1 MKTTEGIIL
10 AILITLVV
18 LLNMFEHTPF
28 YRITM
33 LVLGGLFFGF
43 CLTFAI
49 LHNRGKLFHR
59 AILGENLPPT
69 AL

>member
-1 MKTTEGIIL
+1 MKTTEGVII

-49 LHNRGKLFHR
+49 LHNRGKLF
-59 AILGENLPPT
+59 
-69 AL
+69 

>member
-1 MKTTEGIIL
+1 MKTTEGVII

-43 CLTFAI
+43 CLVFAV
-49 LHNRGKLFHR
+49 LNKYDKLF
-59 AILGENLPPT
+59 
-69 AL
+69 